1 MSWCILHVSITTSAN
16 IRTGCG
22 WDTDHPP
29 GRTSSWNLL
38 KTSHLSSD
46 LSDQTDRTICITSM
60 CMPLIR
66 QSCPAGWLT
75 SVSVGWVFSFR
86 FFRTTPAGT
95 HSQIKKP
102 IEQRGFKKKTSFLV
116 RRIFCFGQVHFV
128 LERIWSQ
135 LFCLDQI
142 KCINNRT
149 DWFLFFSFNYPSL
162 SCPLSLLPS
171 LTFTLSWLAGIF
183 GLSLSLSL
191 TISLFPLCAH
201 RSKPRRFKQNTIRS
215 ARSEMY
221 RSVNLCRC
229 ALPSAVLRSSTG
241 IRVDNVVCRHP
252 RLHEYDLYFTLP
264 VGMCT
269 ETSGFRIQG
278 ISISNNKKQTNSL
291 ATCVYPPTAI
301 GNGHRPPEDGRQT
314 GICFLSSSF
323 FSLCSLGLSFQIIWT
338 DLEKQLDRTGKG
350 HVFWVLPPFE
360 ISPFHPLFTCFIWC
374 SIIWSAINFS
384 ILLSWFCAC
393 LHMDSQSPVTL
404 FSHDE
409 ATQSQEDS
417 AYGSLLEPSFPLVL
431 LLVTLA
437 SSFYSIWFG

>member
-1 MSWCILHVSITTSAN
+1 MNKEVS
-16 IRTGCG
+16 R
-22 WDTDHPP
+22 
-29 GRTSSWNLL
+29 R
-38 KTSHLSSD
+38 K
-46 LSDQTDRTICITSM
+46 R
-60 CMPLIR
+60 
-66 QSCPAGWLT
+66 
-75 SVSVGWVFSFR
+75 VFWFDN
-86 FFRTTPAGT
+86 
-95 HSQIKKP
+95 
-102 IEQRGFKKKTSFLV
+102 
-116 RRIFCFGQVHFV
+116 FCFGQVHFV

-215 ARSEMY
+215 ARSVMY

-291 ATCVYPPTAI
+291 ATCVYPPNAI

-374 SIIWSAINFS
+374 SIIRSANNFS

-417 AYGSLLEPSFPLVL
+417 AYGSLLEPSCPLVL

-437 SSFYSIWFG
+437 SSFHSIWFG